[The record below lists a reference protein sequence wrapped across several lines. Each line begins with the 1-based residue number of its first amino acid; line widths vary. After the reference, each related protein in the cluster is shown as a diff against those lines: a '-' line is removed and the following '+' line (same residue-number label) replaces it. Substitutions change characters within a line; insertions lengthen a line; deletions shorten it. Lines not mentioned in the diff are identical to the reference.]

1 MKSTAE
7 LRAEAEQ
14 RMKDRKAGIPAGR
27 PRASPAASVADG
39 SEVESLASLR
49 SRVSERS
56 RISGRTS
63 EIAYTAAS
71 RSASQQ
77 SRKSLLENAASRK
90 SEAGSDAAFKEN
102 RDPNIDL
109 YEKVDGVYRRA
120 DKQEKD
126 GLSESSRGQAHL
138 IFVLQLYQIIDK
150 FRH

>member
-27 PRASPAASVADG
+27 PRASPAASIADG

-63 EIAYTAAS
+63 ELAHTATS

-77 SRKSLLENAASRK
+77 SRKSVLEQQAFRK
-90 SEAGSDAAFKEN
+90 SEAGSEAAKEN
-102 RDPNIDL
+102 RDPNVEI
-109 YEKVDGVYRRA
+109 YEQVDGVYRRA
-120 DKQEKD
+120 VDQGKD
-126 GLSESSRGQAHL
+126 GLSESSRGQAL
-138 IFVLQLYQIIDK
+138 SVFCET
-150 FRH
+150 